1 MKYLQEIIQLSASL
15 RQEKVDFFSWNK
27 RKEPKT
33 QFEKLYVGIL
43 NGSIVNDKTAC
54 QILYGSTKKDKS
66 TTYNSLKSRLF
77 WRLTNSLFFI
87 DQDRVLLNKFNK
99 QLYIIRK
106 NSTIVRILDVR
117 GALTAAAYVAK
128 KNLNTAIQYGFAEDI
143 CIFTAT
149 LMRATSS
156 IGDEKG
162 FEKYAAINAHW
173 TEAIQYINTAN
184 IYFLRIN
191 SWYAAQWDLQQENL
205 IEISNYIQTINSYRK
220 KCNVNFLHTTYYHLR
235 RVYAEIEQNY
245 ADITMVCDEAL
256 EYFKN
261 NPLFS
266 TNQSR
271 AGFILPA
278 FSANIWKGDYEAAYT
293 LAQECTKLL
302 RAGSQNWFYFQEP
315 HFILAL
321 RSKNYQ
327 LAKQIFIEVT
337 THPNFNFKNEVMI
350 EKWRLHEFYARFISQ
365 EDFKQTLLPKGIR
378 GKHKH
383 FRAFAST
390 LPTLSKDLTGHNV
403 VAVFAHILYLIR
415 IGDFDTLIQ
424 RDESLQVLRRKRL
437 TKLNYRLGI
446 FARMIHIMVEHNFNP
461 VPTQKFAKKWQNKLK
476 HMPEKFKG
484 GTAETLE
491 IIPFEDLWE
500 MMMNELKAVKHN
512 SK

>member
-1 MKYLQEIIQLSASL
+1 MKYLQEIVQLSASL
-15 RQEKVDFFSWNK
+15 RKEKVDFFSWNK
-27 RKEPKT
+27 RNKPKT
-33 QFEKLYVGIL
+33 KFEILYSGLLDGTIFDDKSACSKLY
-43 NGSIVNDKTAC
+43 NNSKAF
-54 QILYGSTKKDKS
+54 KS
-66 TTYNSLKSRLF
+66 STYNSLKTRLF
-77 WRLTNSLFFI
+77 WRLTNSLFFV
-87 DQDRVLLNKFNK
+87 DQDRIFINRYNKVIY
-99 QLYIIRK
+99 LHRK
-106 NSTIVRILDVR
+106 NATLVRILEYR
-117 GALTAAAYVAK
+117 GAIAAAAYIAK
-128 KNLNTAIQYGFAEDI
+128 KNLPQAIEYHLADEV
-143 CIFTAT
+143 CIYSMVLSQLASLSGKTN
-149 LMRATSS
+149 
-156 IGDEKG
+156 E
-162 FEKYAAINAHW
+162 FEKYVQIVKQWQDKKIAITQAEVLFNRV
-173 TEAIQYINTAN
+173 T
-184 IYFLRIN
+184 
-191 SWYAAQWDLQQENL
+191 SWYAAQWDLQQEKL
-205 IEISNYIQTINSYRK
+205 IEISNYYNIVNSLRK
-220 KCNVNFLHTTYYHLR
+220 EYDCYKIHETYFLLKRIHAEVEQDYNVIISICN
-235 RVYAEIEQNY
+235 
-245 ADITMVCDEAL
+245 EAL
-256 EYFKN
+256 NYYKTN
-261 NPLFS
+261 DKFS
-266 TNQSR
+266 SNQSK
-271 AGFILPA
+271 AIFIIPI
-278 FSANIWKGDYEAAYT
+278 FSAYIWIGDYKSAFIYAN
-293 LAQECTKLL
+293 ECSKLL
-302 RAGSQNWFYFQEP
+302 RPGSQNWFAFQEP